1 MATGDGPLRRVLGVR
16 MVAPVATGG
25 GPQFWRQTVKTYSM
39 KLAEIDKEWLVID
52 ATGVPLGRLA
62 TQVSSVLRGKHKPTY
77 TPHLDMG
84 DNVIVINAA
93 DIVLTGLKS
102 EKKTYQTYS
111 GYSKG
116 RKVIPIQKMI
126 EKHPEHVVTHAVWG
140 MMPKGKLGRKLMTN
154 LRVYQGTDHPHT
166 AQKPRV
172 YDLPKIK

>member
-1 MATGDGPLRRVLGVR
+1 

-84 DNVIVINAA
+84 DHIVVVNAEK
-93 DIVLTGLKS
+93 VRVTGRKA
-102 EKKTYQTYS
+102 EQKTYYRHT
-111 GYSKG
+111 GYPGGIRSTTFAEL
-116 RKVIPIQKMI
+116 IAS
-126 EKHPEHVVTHAVWG
+126 HPERVLQKAVWG
-140 MMPKGKLGRKLMTN
+140 MMPHNVLGRQMYKK
-154 LRVYQGTDHPHT
+154 LRVYAGPEHRHT
-166 AQKPRV
+166 AQQPQPLDV
-172 YDLPKIK
+172 